1 MAHDGEPLTSTNAA
15 GKYIRESGCLVRD
28 HIPISCRLWKF
39 NNPNEQGIVVLE
51 REKEL
56 IWYDLKQHFTLLE
69 GSEELVKKWTL
80 KRMATQFQTVKKN
93 LTNTYIKQGKTSKFT
108 REFAKLKDHWD
119 SFLEY
124 KCSELGIQWVRR
136 NKENASK
143 KIYHHTLGQAGY
155 KGAIPKWHKMEVDLL
170 ARGIT
175 PATIN

>member
-1 MAHDGEPLTSTNAA
+1 MP
-15 GKYIRESGCLVRD
+15 
-28 HIPISCRLWKF
+28 
-39 NNPNEQGIVVLE
+39 E

-56 IWYDLKQHFTLLE
+56 IWHDLKQHFTLLE

-143 KIYHHTLGQAGY
+143 KKTSPHSSARWLKSRNPEMGED
-155 KGAIPKWHKMEVDLL
+155 GARF
-170 ARGIT
+170 AC
-175 PATIN
+175 